1 MNYEFDYE
9 EYLLRER
16 ERIKEQELYDAY
28 MADVLYEKQ
37 MIEREDKMERKIIDL
52 STTKMTREEVY
63 QLENYV
69 WKDNLL
75 IPQEIVG
82 E

>member
-1 MNYEFDYE
+1 
-9 EYLLRER
+9 
-16 ERIKEQELYDAY
+16 
-28 MADVLYEKQ
+28 MADVLYEEE

-82 E
+82 VIYWTF